1 MKVFKLH
8 STFTMNQSL
17 ARCNAC
23 FTNLIH
29 SITVFNLLSP
39 PLKLQPMA
47 GKKYVYF
54 LILTHILCRII
65 IIIVTFGT
73 ILGLMA
79 SPLQFINH
87 EHSIVLIHHSVKS
100 KHWYVTRLQ

>member
-1 MKVFKLH
+1 
-8 STFTMNQSL
+8 MNQSL

-65 IIIVTFGT
+65 IIIVTFGM

-87 EHSIVLIHHSVKS
+87 EHCLFSLNRSYPS
-100 KHWYVTRLQ
+100 LS